1 MEVEKEKIFAIGD
14 VHGQITMLEELL
26 DYWKPKEEQLL
37 FIGDLADRGESSKA
51 VFERVQQLIKIHDAI
66 VVKGNHDQMLE
77 NYLKNP
83 AEHVAHYYMNGGQQ
97 TVDSLL
103 EGKTNKEDFVENA
116 KQIKALYPWLLP
128 FLEGLPLYYEW
139 GDYLFVHA
147 GVDLQL
153 DDWRDSTPR
162 DFIWIRD
169 GFYDQSNQT
178 NKKIVFGHTVT
189 ATLHGQM
196 DNYAIWESGDGLI
209 GIDGGA
215 VYGGELHGLVFSKE
229 KILKQ
234 YTVENKGFRF

>member
-1 MEVEKEKIFAIGD
+1 M
-14 VHGQITMLEELL
+14 
-26 DYWKPKEEQLL
+26 
-37 FIGDLADRGESSKA
+37 
-51 VFERVQQLIKIHDAI
+51 
-66 VVKGNHDQMLE
+66 
-77 NYLKNP
+77 
-83 AEHVAHYYMNGGQQ
+83 
-97 TVDSLL
+97 
-103 EGKTNKEDFVENA
+103 
-116 KQIKALYPWLLP
+116 
-128 FLEGLPLYYEW
+128 
-139 GDYLFVHA
+139 FVHA

-153 DDWRDSTPR
+153 DDWQDSTPR